1 MRPRAFLAS
10 TACVKPSISRQD
22 SHPGKKPGT
31 QLVGRSGTMSQQTR
45 QSHITPRIQ
54 GTLRK
59 SIGRNGSLY
68 RRSSSVPSNSTR
80 APEPEESMT
89 HALALDN
96 EAIENL
102 QSASDAPDSVAQS
115 PLSLVSF

>member
-1 MRPRAFLAS
+1 M
-10 TACVKPSISRQD
+10 PS
-22 SHPGKKPGT
+22 K
-31 QLVGRSGTMSQQTR
+31 
-45 QSHITPRIQ
+45 
-54 GTLRK
+54 
-59 SIGRNGSLY
+59 
-68 RRSSSVPSNSTR
+68 STR

-89 HALALDN
+89 HALVLDN